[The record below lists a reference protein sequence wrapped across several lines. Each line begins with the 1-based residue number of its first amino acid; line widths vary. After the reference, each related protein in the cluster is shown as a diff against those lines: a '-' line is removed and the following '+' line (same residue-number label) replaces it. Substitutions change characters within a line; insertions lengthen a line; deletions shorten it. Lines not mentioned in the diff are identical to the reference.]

1 MYLLVST
8 CLHITSHFLCAGSDL
23 HPYVTYVADN
33 IQRLLVALASINP
46 DSTLRVIA
54 AYQSSSKQHNI
65 LKQII
70 PNRVVDYHGYPDIKN
85 CLYYFAA
92 GASEINSGQSLGSY
106 DDIDMMCFM
115 LGFKTEFPP
124 TAISVLSDSRLA
136 SLLSLYKSSNILII
150 FMTLK

>member
-1 MYLLVST
+1 MHSSSSNFVSIYLFLILVHLNQFLFVQYSIVYLLVST
-8 CLHITSHFLCAGSDL
+8 CLHITCHFLCAGSDL

-70 PNRVVDYHGYPDIKN
+70 PNRVVDYHGYPEIVY
-85 CLYYFAA
+85 LY
-92 GASEINSGQSLGSY
+92 E
-106 DDIDMMCFM
+106 C
-115 LGFKTEFPP
+115 
-124 TAISVLSDSRLA
+124 
-136 SLLSLYKSSNILII
+136 I
-150 FMTLK
+150 FTVS